1 MNYIDLS
8 HTFIDNMPVFPGD
21 PTTSLKQITTIANN
35 GYTDHQL
42 STVMHVGTHM
52 DAPLHMIEKGKYMDE
67 YSPEKFVGPGVL
79 VNVYKKSVIDVDA
92 LHGVTLQNGSIVL
105 LYTGMSEVFGTQ
117 NYNTDYPKITEGF
130 AQTLVD
136 KGVSIVGMDMLNPD
150 KEESFPIHKILL
162 SKDVLIIENLT
173 HLNAL
178 SGVKNFEVFA
188 FPIKLHAEAASVRVI
203 ARM

>member
-21 PTTSLKQITTIANN
+21 PSTSLKQITTIEKN

-52 DAPLHMIEKGKYMDE
+52 DAPLHMIENGKYMDE
-67 YSPEKFVGPGVL
+67 YPPEKFVGPGVL

-105 LYTGMSEVFGTQ
+105 LYTGMSEVYGTQ

-178 SGVKNFEVFA
+178 SGVKKFEVFA